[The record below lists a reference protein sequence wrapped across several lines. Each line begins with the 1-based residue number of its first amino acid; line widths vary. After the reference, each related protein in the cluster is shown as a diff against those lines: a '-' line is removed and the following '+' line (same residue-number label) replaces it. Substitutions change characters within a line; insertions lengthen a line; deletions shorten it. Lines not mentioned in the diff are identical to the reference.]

1 MLDLPI
7 WWIEAISSFFRDI
20 LIINNCYLQFH
31 KTYGHQNWTAGTSN
45 QMWKLIQ
52 VRDTN
57 QAQTYA
63 KNIDDNDDTI
73 IAR

>member
-1 MLDLPI
+1 
-7 WWIEAISSFFRDI
+7 
-20 LIINNCYLQFH
+20 
-31 KTYGHQNWTAGTSN
+31 
-45 QMWKLIQ
+45 MWKLIQ

-63 KNIDDNDDTI
+63 KDIDDNDDTI